1 MEKHIIGRGLVAG
14 ALAGVIAFVFARIFV
29 EPVIDRAIGFEDGV
43 GAAHEA
49 MHGGH
54 EHGAEV
60 FTRGVQANIGLGF
73 GVIAFSVAMG
83 ALFAVVF
90 AVAYGRVGNVSAR
103 VLSLYVA
110 GGMLLSLYVVPA
122 LKYPANPPAVSL
134 EETIRQRTL
143 LYLLMVVLSAALFV
157 GAVYLGRQLAER
169 LGAWNATLAAAGSYI
184 AAIAVV
190 MLILPTID
198 ETPGTAARQCGQHG
212 LRRLPCRRP
221 LPVPALLTGY
231 AGRHV
236 DNHRAGVRGTG
247 CAPSRRE
254 AARRST
260 CVSEVVRLTLVSHA
274 MTDAMAAGRFP
285 TDEPLNAVGHR
296 QVDASIDLGVT
307 ERAYCGPEKRAR
319 QTAELLGLHASIDN
333 RLADLDCGRWRG
345 DVVGGVRPDDL
356 AIWLTDPTRAPH
368 GGESVVELIERVRG
382 WMDSLTTRRTRLVAV
397 THPSVIRAAIL
408 VALNAPPKSFWR
420 IDIAPV
426 SRTVMH
432 FRGHAWTLRTS
443 L

>member
-43 GAAHEA
+43 GEAHEA

-90 AVAYGRVGNVSAR
+90 AVAYGRVGSVSAR

-198 ETPGTAARQCGQHG
+198 ETPGPLRDNAGNMVYEGFPADDLYQFRLYSLGTQVVMWTTIGLVFAVLAAR
-212 LRRLPCRRP
+212 LLDEKRRDA
-221 LPVPALLTGY
+221 VPA
-231 AGRHV
+231 
-236 DNHRAGVRGTG
+236 
-247 CAPSRRE
+247 
-254 AARRST
+254 
-260 CVSEVVRLTLVSHA
+260 
-274 MTDAMAAGRFP
+274 
-285 TDEPLNAVGHR
+285 
-296 QVDASIDLGVT
+296 
-307 ERAYCGPEKRAR
+307 
-319 QTAELLGLHASIDN
+319 
-333 RLADLDCGRWRG
+333 
-345 DVVGGVRPDDL
+345 
-356 AIWLTDPTRAPH
+356 
-368 GGESVVELIERVRG
+368 
-382 WMDSLTTRRTRLVAV
+382 
-397 THPSVIRAAIL
+397 
-408 VALNAPPKSFWR
+408 
-420 IDIAPV
+420 
-426 SRTVMH
+426 
-432 FRGHAWTLRTS
+432 
-443 L
+443 

>member
-43 GAAHEA
+43 GAAHDA

-90 AVAYGRVGNVSAR
+90 AVAYGRVGSVSAR

-157 GAVYLGRQLAER
+157 GAVYLGRQLGQR

-198 ETPGTAARQCGQHG
+198 ETPGPLRDNAGNIVYEGFPADDLYQFRLYSLGTQVVMWTTIGLVFAVLAAR
-212 LRRLPCRRP
+212 LLDEKRRDV
-221 LPVPALLTGY
+221 VPA
-231 AGRHV
+231 
-236 DNHRAGVRGTG
+236 
-247 CAPSRRE
+247 
-254 AARRST
+254 
-260 CVSEVVRLTLVSHA
+260 
-274 MTDAMAAGRFP
+274 
-285 TDEPLNAVGHR
+285 
-296 QVDASIDLGVT
+296 
-307 ERAYCGPEKRAR
+307 
-319 QTAELLGLHASIDN
+319 
-333 RLADLDCGRWRG
+333 
-345 DVVGGVRPDDL
+345 
-356 AIWLTDPTRAPH
+356 
-368 GGESVVELIERVRG
+368 
-382 WMDSLTTRRTRLVAV
+382 
-397 THPSVIRAAIL
+397 
-408 VALNAPPKSFWR
+408 
-420 IDIAPV
+420 
-426 SRTVMH
+426 
-432 FRGHAWTLRTS
+432 
-443 L
+443 

>member
-43 GAAHEA
+43 GAAHDA

-90 AVAYGRVGNVSAR
+90 AVAYGRVGSVSAR

-198 ETPGTAARQCGQHG
+198 ETPGPLRDNAGNMVYEGFPADDLYQFRLYSLGTQVVMWTTIGLVFAVLAAR
-212 LRRLPCRRP
+212 LLDEKRRDA
-221 LPVPALLTGY
+221 VPA
-231 AGRHV
+231 
-236 DNHRAGVRGTG
+236 
-247 CAPSRRE
+247 
-254 AARRST
+254 
-260 CVSEVVRLTLVSHA
+260 
-274 MTDAMAAGRFP
+274 
-285 TDEPLNAVGHR
+285 
-296 QVDASIDLGVT
+296 
-307 ERAYCGPEKRAR
+307 
-319 QTAELLGLHASIDN
+319 
-333 RLADLDCGRWRG
+333 
-345 DVVGGVRPDDL
+345 
-356 AIWLTDPTRAPH
+356 
-368 GGESVVELIERVRG
+368 
-382 WMDSLTTRRTRLVAV
+382 
-397 THPSVIRAAIL
+397 
-408 VALNAPPKSFWR
+408 
-420 IDIAPV
+420 
-426 SRTVMH
+426 
-432 FRGHAWTLRTS
+432 
-443 L
+443 